1 MSLCAEPQTAAAL
14 LPSLF
19 KRELDSFQTRFA
31 MGEVIAHLNH
41 LWQTGRLRR
50 LPKQDGVLRY
60 TQP

>member
-1 MSLCAEPQTAAAL
+1 
-14 LPSLF
+14 
-19 KRELDSFQTRFA
+19 

-41 LWQTGRLRR
+41 LWHTGRLRR